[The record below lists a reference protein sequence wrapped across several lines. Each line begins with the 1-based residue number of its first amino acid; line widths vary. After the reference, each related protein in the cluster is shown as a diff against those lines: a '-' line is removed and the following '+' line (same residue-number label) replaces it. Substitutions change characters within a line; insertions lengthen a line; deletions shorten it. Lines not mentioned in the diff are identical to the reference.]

1 MNPLEHSIV
10 LIGMM
15 GAGKST
21 VGAVLERRTGI
32 PCVDLDEMMEE
43 KAGCSIA
50 EIFSRDGEAGFRDL
64 EAKILADLPTG
75 LRAIVVTGG
84 GIILRRENRRKLEQL
99 GTIVWLDGAPEIL
112 LARATE
118 NRNRPLLNNAP
129 DPRGFFLKLLNE
141 RRPLYEQL
149 AAFRVDTTHLTQV
162 ETADKVLRET
172 AALPEGS

>member
-32 PCVDLDEMMEE
+32 PCVDLDE
-43 KAGCSIA
+43 
-50 EIFSRDGEAGFRDL
+50 IFSRDGEAGFRDL
-64 EAKILADLPTG
+64 EAKILADLPAG

-84 GIILRRENRRKLEQL
+84 GIILRPENRRKLEQL
-99 GTIVWLDGAPEIL
+99 GTIVWLDGAPEVL

-129 DPRGFFLKLLNE
+129 DRRGFFLKLLNE

-149 AAFRVDTTHLTQV
+149 ADFRVDTTHLNQL
-162 ETADKVLRET
+162 ETADRVLRET

>member
-1 MNPLEHSIV
+1 MNLLERSIV

-21 VGAVLERRTGI
+21 VGAVLQRRTGI

-43 KAGCSIA
+43 KSGCSIA

-64 EAKILADLPTG
+64 EARILADLPAG

-84 GIILRRENRRKLEQL
+84 GIILRPENHRKLEQL
-99 GTIVWLDGAPEIL
+99 GTIVWLDGDPEVM

-118 NRNRPLLNNAP
+118 NRNRPLLNDAP
-129 DPRGFFLKLLNE
+129 DPREFFQKLLSE
-141 RRPLYEQL
+141 RRPLYEKL
-149 AAFRVDTTHLTQV
+149 AHCRVDTSHLTQV
-162 ETADKVLRET
+162 ETADKILRE
-172 AALPEGS
+172 AAAWDERP